1 MEIHVVVIEKN
12 KKNIINLKRK
22 TRSCFENFMT
32 SI

>member
-22 TRSCFENFMT
+22 TRSSFENFMT